1 MTVPR
6 GAFRLAFTVTGEI
19 KGTTVE
25 PLHNG
30 HLGDRT
36 EKVAVAE
43 MDKVEPPS
51 RNVLKKY
58 SGVRP
63 LQRTCTYVMRVS
75 LSRGSCSTDDHLF

>member
-36 EKVAVAE
+36 EKVAVVE
-43 MDKVEPPS
+43 MDKVE
-51 RNVLKKY
+51 
-58 SGVRP
+58 
-63 LQRTCTYVMRVS
+63 TY
-75 LSRGSCSTDDHLF
+75 